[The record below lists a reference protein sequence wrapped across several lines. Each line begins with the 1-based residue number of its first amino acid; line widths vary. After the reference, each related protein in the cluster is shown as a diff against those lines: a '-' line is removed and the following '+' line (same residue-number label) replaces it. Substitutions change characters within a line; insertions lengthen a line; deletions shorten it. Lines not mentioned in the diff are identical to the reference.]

1 MDDDVLPSTS
11 SSSPLP
17 LGVESGAPEA
27 LATEMEMYDTPFM
40 QSIGMFTFL
49 VYIAVFTIGIPANI
63 YVLFRMR
70 RLASSD
76 NERYRNGTGIALCSM
91 AAADLC
97 SILLICA
104 QNVHQ
109 MTYTG
114 HNDPSASSFTA
125 NLMCKGMLFLTHTV
139 TGISI
144 WSWLLLSSLRYLAI
158 CHPLYHL
165 RLWRMPYRALAFIIA
180 MSALLNAWLLVV
192 VESTPGGCQQSPLL
206 RSTLAVNRLF
216 HFVEAC
222 WSFCIPCV
230 VIVVMDSS
238 VVLKS
243 TSFPRLRRKSPHKKS
258 SALDEVIK
266 LTRTSSDKLKML
278 QRRHQKALIKWLA
291 VALVCILL
299 NTPENLY
306 RLIQIFGFGDS
317 ESAFNIACRMLT
329 QVLYFSQFAFNA
341 IYLAI
346 FVYDKSC
353 RGRATAA
360 AETSVMNSHHYIAR
374 SRRPSNSEHP
384 GSMRE
389 HFPASKSSTALSP
402 VYHPLCHNN
411 NNNNTNNSNG
421 IVNNGTVGGSPTG
434 SSPSVVIS
442 TKHPL
447 SGLAAP
453 SISRSVPR
461 LALTLSTSSPT
472 RTPSSLSNTSSNNLL
487 TTGTFSLPTTPRGS
501 SAGNGILKVFPREP
515 KPVANPCDLPATVTT
530 RFY

>member
-1 MDDDVLPSTS
+1 DDVLPSTS
-11 SSSPLP
+11 SSQQTIIVD
-17 LGVESGAPEA
+17 GGPEA
-27 LATEMEMYDTPFM
+27 AAIEMEIYDTPFM
-40 QSIGMFTFL
+40 HNLGLFTFL
-49 VYIAVFTIGIPANI
+49 VYIAVFIIGIPANI

-76 NERYRNGTGIALCSM
+76 NERYRNGTGVALCSM

-114 HNDPSASSFTA
+114 QNDPSATSFTA
-125 NLMCKGMLFLTHTV
+125 NMMCKGMLFLTHTV

-243 TSFPRLRRKSPHKKS
+243 TSFPRLRRSSPHKKS

-266 LTRTSSDKLKML
+266 LTRTSSDKLKNI
-278 QRRHQKALIKWLA
+278 QRRHQKALFKWLA

-353 RGRATAA
+353 RRGGAA
-360 AETSVMNSHHYIAR
+360 AETSILNSHHYIAR

-384 GSMRE
+384 GSLRD
-389 HFPASKSSTALSP
+389 HIPPSKSSTNLSP
-402 VYHPLCHNN
+402 VYYPPCNN
-411 NNNNTNNSNG
+411 NNNNINSNG
-421 IVNNGTVGGSPTG
+421 GGSPTGPFAVLSLTG

-447 SGLAAP
+447 AGLAATTHT
-453 SISRSVPR
+453 SRSVPR
-461 LALTLSTSSPT
+461 LALSLSTSSPT
-472 RTPSSLSNTSSNNLL
+472 RSTPSSMSATSNGNLMP
-487 TTGTFSLPTTPRGS
+487 TGTISLPTTPRG
-501 SAGNGILKVFPREP
+501 GILKVFPRE
-515 KPVANPCDLPATVTT
+515 VAKSTAVPNPCDLPPTVTT
-530 RFY
+530 QFY

>member
-1 MDDDVLPSTS
+1 QY
-11 SSSPLP
+11 
-17 LGVESGAPEA
+17 AI
-27 LATEMEMYDTPFM
+27 YDTPFM
-40 QSIGMFTFL
+40 QYLGLFTFL
-49 VYIAVFTIGIPANI
+49 LYIAVFVIGIPANL

-114 HNDPSASSFTA
+114 QDDESATSFTA
-125 NLMCKGMLFLTHTV
+125 NVMCKGMLFLTHTV

-206 RSTLAVNRLF
+206 RSTLAANRLF

-243 TSFPRLRRKSPHKKS
+243 TNFPRLRRPSHHRKKGS
-258 SALDEVIK
+258 SALEEVIK
-266 LTRTSSDKLKML
+266 LTRTCSDKLKQF
-278 QRRHQKALIKWLA
+278 QRRHQKALFKWLA

-317 ESAFNIACRMLT
+317 ESAFNIACRMMT

-353 RGRATAA
+353 RTRACHV
-360 AETSVMNSHHYIAR
+360 ETSILNSHHYVAR
-374 SRRPSNSEHP
+374 SRRPSASEHP
-384 GSMRE
+384 GSLRDA
-389 HFPASKSSTALSP
+389 FPISKSSTALSP
-402 VYHPLCHNN
+402 VYYPLGAHNN
-411 NNNNTNNSNG
+411 HHCDT
-421 IVNNGTVGGSPTG
+421 
-434 SSPSVVIS
+434 
-442 TKHPL
+442 
-447 SGLAAP
+447 A
-453 SISRSVPR
+453 
-461 LALTLSTSSPT
+461 
-472 RTPSSLSNTSSNNLL
+472 TPPGMI
-487 TTGTFSLPTTPRGS
+487 TTGYGR
-501 SAGNGILKVFPREP
+501 
-515 KPVANPCDLPATVTT
+515 
-530 RFY
+530 

>member
-1 MDDDVLPSTS
+1 DDAVPSTS
-11 SSSPLP
+11 SSAAPFP
-17 LGVESGAPEA
+17 YDGGAAETSQ
-27 LATEMEMYDTPFM
+27 TEIEIYDTPFM
-40 QSIGMFTFL
+40 QNLGLFTFL
-49 VYIAVFTIGIPANI
+49 VYIAVFTIGIPANL

-114 HNDPSASSFTA
+114 HDDPSATGFTA

-243 TSFPRLRRKSPHKKS
+243 TSFPKLRRTSTHKKS

-266 LTRTSSDKLKML
+266 LTRTSSDRLKIL

-317 ESAFNIACRMLT
+317 DSAMNIACRMLT

-360 AETSVMNSHHYIAR
+360 VETSVMNSHHYVAR

-384 GSMRE
+384 GSLRE
-389 HFPASKSSTALSP
+389 HVPPSKSSTTLSP
-402 VYHPLCHNN
+402 IYHASGTYNNNN
-411 NNNNTNNSNG
+411 NNNNTSSVQNSRPPN
-421 IVNNGTVGGSPTG
+421 
-434 SSPSVVIS
+434 IS
-442 TKHPL
+442 
-447 SGLAAP
+447 
-453 SISRSVPR
+453 
-461 LALTLSTSSPT
+461 
-472 RTPSSLSNTSSNNLL
+472 
-487 TTGTFSLPTTPRGS
+487 
-501 SAGNGILKVFPREP
+501 
-515 KPVANPCDLPATVTT
+515 
-530 RFY
+530 